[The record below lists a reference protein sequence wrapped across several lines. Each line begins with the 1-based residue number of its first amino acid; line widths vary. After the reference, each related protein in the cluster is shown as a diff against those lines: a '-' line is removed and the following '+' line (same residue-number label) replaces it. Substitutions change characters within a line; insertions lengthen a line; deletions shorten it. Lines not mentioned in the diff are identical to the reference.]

1 MLTEPVPLQIRNGVT
16 GLMQELHYGEGYQYA
31 HDAEAKLTNMKCLPE
46 SLEDRKYYVPTMQGN
61 EAEVKERL
69 EQIKELKK
77 AL

>member
-1 MLTEPVPLQIRNGVT
+1 
-16 GLMQELHYGEGYQYA
+16 MQELHYGEGYQYA

-46 SLEDRKYYVPTMQGN
+46 SLEDREYYVPTMQGN